1 MVSELNLRLPAGRSL
16 PITTLQLL
24 LVVLLVGTN
33 ACGGQKN
40 KRTADKLAQDS
51 SAVQSFEN
59 NLTFNDVTLEQVN
72 EQGKLLWKVK
82 AKQARYSQ
90 DQKVA
95 TVQAPE
101 GELFQDGKL
110 VYKIKARSGEVRKDG
125 QTILLKDQIVAT
137 DVQSGAILQGN
148 ELEWRPKEDILWV
161 RNNLT
166 GTHPQL
172 QASAQEAKA
181 YSRSRRIEFFGQVV
195 AKSKDPALGFKTEH
209 LVWQMAQQLV
219 TADKPVQ
226 IDRYTGEVVTD
237 QALGNQAEVN
247 LKTKVATL
255 KQDAQLSLADP
266 PLQIASNS
274 MVWDLNAQTVAS
286 DQPVQVVHREQQV
299 TLTGNQGRVELQP
312 RIFYLTGNVQGQG
325 QRKQSQLT
333 ADQLT
338 WYIPTQQID
347 ATGNVVYSQV
357 DPPFNLKGPRASGT
371 LQDQNIVVS
380 GGRVVTEI
388 IP

>member
-16 PITTLQLL
+16 PITTLLL
-24 LVVLLVGTN
+24 LVLLVGTS
-33 ACGGQKN
+33 ACGGEKN

-82 AKQARYSQ
+82 AKQARYSK
-90 DQKVA
+90 DQKIA

-110 VYKIKARSGEVRKDG
+110 VYKIKARTGEVRKDG
-125 QTILLKDQIVAT
+125 QTILLKEQIVAT

-148 ELEWRPKEDILWV
+148 ELEWQPKEDILWV

-172 QASAQEAKA
+172 QASAREAKA
-181 YSRSRRIEFFGQVV
+181 YSRSRRMEFFGQVV

-209 LVWQMAQQLV
+209 LVWQIAQQLV

-266 PLQIASNS
+266 PLQIGSNS

-286 DQPVQVVHREQQV
+286 DQPVQVLHREQQV
-299 TLTGNQGRVELQP
+299 TLTGNQGRVELEP

-325 QRKQSQLT
+325 QRKQSQLA

>member
-24 LVVLLVGTN
+24 LVVLLVGTS
-33 ACGGQKN
+33 ACGREKN

-82 AKQARYSQ
+82 AKQARYSK
-90 DQKVA
+90 DQKIA

-110 VYKIKARSGEVRKDG
+110 VYKIKARTGEVRKDG
-125 QTILLKDQIVAT
+125 QTILLKEQIVAT

-148 ELEWRPKEDILWV
+148 ELEWQPKEDILWV

-172 QASAQEAKA
+172 QASAREAKA
-181 YSRSRRIEFFGQVV
+181 YSRSRRMEFFGQVV

-209 LVWQMAQQLV
+209 LVWQIAQQLV

-266 PLQIASNS
+266 PLQIGSNS

-286 DQPVQVVHREQQV
+286 DQPVQVLHREQQV
-299 TLTGNQGRVELQP
+299 TLTGNQGRVELEP

-325 QRKQSQLT
+325 QRKQSQLA

>member
-24 LVVLLVGTN
+24 LVVLLVGTS

-181 YSRSRRIEFFGQVV
+181 YSRSRRIEFFGQVN

-209 LVWQMAQQLV
+209 LVWQIAQQLV

-325 QRKQSQLT
+325 QRKQSQLA